1 MTTSTTPEPVAAVA
15 KNTTSDTKSTD
26 TDCRTAYR
34 TCMDEFC
41 LLDESEGR
49 RCACSS
55 NIEQS
60 KTLIQE
66 IQKIQSD
73 ADNLYTE
80 GVEREQLGAKAK
92 LVFGESEKAKK
103 SSRASGI
110 SFIDWL
116 NSGSSVSDTDALDS
130 DNDIGDGLYAMA
142 SEYCADKLAACG
154 DRAEMEETLYARQIV
169 SDCKS
174 FNAYLTDQ
182 KTNARPRPQY
192 AKRVWKCWIRQIS
205 TIVVNACWRIVRVSR
220 TRVVAELILKT
231 VWMRTCWGV
240 VQMRVKTCW
249 INVWRCVIM
258 SFTIGWRN
266 LKQFWPML
274 QSMQTKMRARHVWH
288 ESKFV

>member
-1 MTTSTTPEPVAAVA
+1 MRLVSFLTLLCAVPTMAFGAARDTDAVRIGVTRMSMAGARSPNMVVKIQPTVTTKPTVTTAGVTTSTTSKPVAAVA
-15 KNTTSDTKSTD
+15 KNTTSDAKSTD

-34 TCMDEFC
+34 ACMDEFC

-154 DRAEMEETLYARQIV
+154 DRAEMEETLYARQFDRPKNKRNREQAHGRGR
-169 SDCKS
+169 STQGA
-174 FNAYLTDQ
+174 FGNAGYD
-182 KTNARPRPQY
+182 K
-192 AKRVWKCWIRQIS
+192 
-205 TIVVNACWRIVRVSR
+205 
-220 TRVVAELILKT
+220 
-231 VWMRTCWGV
+231 
-240 VQMRVKTCW
+240 
-249 INVWRCVIM
+249 
-258 SFTIGWRN
+258 
-266 LKQFWPML
+266 
-274 QSMQTKMRARHVWH
+274 
-288 ESKFV
+288 